1 MSSLSS
7 ALSRLRRPEYTGEN
21 RCWPCTALNV
31 ALVFVGSVLVGLLS
45 PFLGVFSLL
54 AGLAL
59 VALRG
64 YVVPYTPEFAPRLV
78 AVLPVDLGFETHRT
92 DGGRASESLTGD
104 DEVDGETLIR
114 RLADAGIIA
123 ADESGELFLA
133 AETRRTW
140 EAGMRRLR
148 DVSDE
153 ELGAATASAA
163 PFPAAGRAEG
173 DWVVVTRTD
182 GSEPGVEGEEEI
194 PGDAGD
200 EVWLSRAHAIAD
212 TAAVA
217 AMSDAVDARTAAQA
231 AMPFRLFLETC
242 PLCGGETEETVVRE
256 CCGGTQGVY
265 DNPETPVLACSE
277 CEELLYEF

>member
-1 MSSLSS
+1 MSRVFASI
-7 ALSRLRRPEYTGEN
+7 RRPEYTGKN

-45 PFLGVFSLL
+45 PFLGVLGLL
-54 AGLAL
+54 SGLAL
-59 VALRG
+59 VVLRG

-78 AVLPVDLGFETHRT
+78 AALPVDLRFETHRT

-104 DEVDGETLIR
+104 DEADGETLIR
-114 RLADAGIIA
+114 RLADAGVIA
-123 ADESGELFLA
+123 ADESGDLFLA
-133 AETRRTW
+133 GETRRTW

-148 DVSDE
+148 DASDE

-163 PFPAAGRAEG
+163 PFPAEGSVEG
-173 DWVVVTRTD
+173 DWVVVTRTADADEAGVGEAGSD
-182 GSEPGVEGEEEI
+182 GE
-194 PGDAGD
+194 GD

-242 PLCGGETEETVVRE
+242 PLCGGDTEETVVRE